1 MFIIPTS
8 VNNKFNMLIAFGL
21 YWKSNLQ
28 INQYENMT
36 TLNFN
41 FFVIFYWTFF
51 NQNYKYIQI
60 NIEND
65 ISIKT
70 FYQSWQIYI
79 IFTHIMFMKL
89 VRFNKFIPNI
99 KFINI

>member
-1 MFIIPTS
+1 
-8 VNNKFNMLIAFGL
+8 MLIAFGL

-51 NQNYKYIQI
+51 NQNKKYIQI
-60 NIEND
+60 NIGND

-70 FYQSWQIYI
+70 FIKVDK
-79 IFTHIMFMKL
+79 FTLFLYMSCL
-89 VRFNKFIPNI
+89 
-99 KFINI
+99 